1 VPRDPSSWHETGI
14 RNAMAD
20 YVNASPT
27 AAYRS
32 RFSGA
37 GEALAS
43 GIEASLMLAIA
54 AALVATPLFLHLLHP
69 VVGIAAAKTT
79 AAACAW
85 RMPHVA
91 IVAIAF
97 SFLFQNL
104 IVSLIAGHIRD
115 GDDFD
120 VIRGYNFLVLSS
132 VWLATALR
140 LVGTWHGRNRALDPY
155 LKFTVAV
162 LAVIGVYFIIGYAR
176 TGITAIVYLRN
187 IVTPLLFFQICLV
200 VFARQPVRIG
210 PALSALAV
218 MAIAAGYTEFL
229 ARDFWLAAT
238 NGQAYWDIGGGA
250 NWMTLEYDKAARQTG
265 LVATGLTDT
274 FKIDFFNSPLL
285 AEFDIEVMRLF
296 GPNMHA
302 ISFAYALSF
311 FCIFSLYRGRFG
323 IAALL
328 FVLMFLTNAKGPLIM
343 FILVGGGWVVFRLF
357 GARLGFAA
365 TCLALAAY
373 AALGVLVGL
382 DIQDYHVLGLMA
394 GLLDFPAWPIG
405 WGIGSGGNLS
415 PDFVGIDWS
424 AAQGAGRTPFAV
436 ESSVAVLLHQ
446 LGVFA
451 FAVIALYVWL
461 AWKLVILA
469 RITGNDLHTAAALGL
484 MCMVV
489 NGLFQEEAYF
499 APLALAMFLGLAGMI
514 LGAAA
519 RNGMAGHERE
529 IIS

>member
-1 VPRDPSSWHETGI
+1 
-14 RNAMAD
+14 MAD
-20 YVNASPT
+20 YASAHI
-27 AAYRS
+27 AAGDDRTVR
-32 RFSGA
+32 RFA
-37 GEALAS
+37 GLAEAMAA
-43 GIEASLMLAIA
+43 GIETITMLAIVV
-54 AALVATPLFLHLLHP
+54 ALVATPLLLHLLSP
-69 VVGIAAAKTT
+69 AAGIAAAVVL
-79 AAACAW
+79 AGACAW
-85 RMPHVA
+85 RMPKVA
-91 IVAIAF
+91 IVAIVF

-104 IVSLIAGHIRD
+104 IVSLIVDHIRD
-115 GDDFD
+115 SDDFD
-120 VIRGYNFLVLSS
+120 VIRGYNFLVLSA
-132 VWLATALR
+132 VWLTTALR
-140 LVGTWHGRNRALDPY
+140 FIASWTSRNRALDPY

-162 LAVIGVYFIIGYAR
+162 MAVICIYFIVGYAR
-176 TGITAIVYLRN
+176 TGITAVVYLRN

-200 VFARQPVRIG
+200 VFARQTVRIG
-210 PALSALAV
+210 PALSALAA
-218 MAIAAGYTEFL
+218 MAILCGFVEFL
-229 ARDFWLAAT
+229 ARDFWLAVT
-238 NGQAYWDIGGGA
+238 NGQAYWDAGGGA
-250 NWMTLEYDKAARQTG
+250 NWMTLAFDKAARETG

-274 FKIDFFNSPLL
+274 FKVDFFNSPLL
-285 AEFDIEVMRLF
+285 AGFEIEMMRLF

-311 FCIFSLYRGRFG
+311 FCIFSLYRGRLG

-328 FVLMFLTNAKGPLIM
+328 FVLMALTNAKGPLIM
-343 FILVGGGWVVFRLF
+343 FLLVGGGWVVFRLF
-357 GARLGFAA
+357 GARLGFAV

-373 AALGVLVGL
+373 AVLGIVIGL

-394 GLLDFPAWPIG
+394 GLQDFPSWPVG

-415 PDFVGIDWS
+415 PDFDTIDWS

-451 FAVIALYVWL
+451 FAIIALYVWIAQRL
-461 AWKLVILA
+461 MKLA
-469 RITGNDLHTAAALGL
+469 RITQNDLHAAAALGL

-519 RNGMAGHERE
+519 RNGVTPYGRE
-529 IIS
+529 IKS